1 MATRYP
7 AELRQRAV
15 ELARLREKPIKQL
28 ATDLGISGATL
39 HGWLKQTN
47 IDEGLREGLTTDE
60 RAEMVRLRRAN
71 RVLEME
77 NEILKRAAVD
87 STGQRNRAWSL
98 SVGVSYSRV
107 FRGRELSFAATASRS
122 SWVRPAMLV
131 PFGKY

>member
-7 AELRQRAV
+7 AEFRERAV

-77 NEILKRAAVD
+77 NEILKRAA
-87 STGQRNRAWSL
+87 A
-98 SVGVSYSRV
+98 
-107 FRGRELSFAATASRS
+107 FFARENVL
-122 SWVRPAMLV
+122 P
-131 PFGKY
+131 K